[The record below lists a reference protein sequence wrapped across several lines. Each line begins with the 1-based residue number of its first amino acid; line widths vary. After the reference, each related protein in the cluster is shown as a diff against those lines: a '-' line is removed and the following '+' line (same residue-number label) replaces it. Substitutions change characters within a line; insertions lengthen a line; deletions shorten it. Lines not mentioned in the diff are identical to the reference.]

1 MPVLRNVLMLKGINP
16 ILGPEILYTIRSMG
30 HGDKLAL
37 VDSNFPSSSL
47 NSEVIRLDGVNIKSA
62 AEAILSLFPLDSFVD
77 FPALRMEMDNNP
89 KEINE
94 VHKDLIDTVNKV
106 SGPNWKVGSIERQ
119 KFYIEAKKA
128 MAVITTSDTRPYGC
142 FMFTKGVL
150 KPDGTVWII

>member
-1 MPVLRNVLMLKGINP
+1 MLIN
-16 ILGPEILYTIRSMG
+16 INKLLSPEILSLLRSMG
-30 HGDKLAL
+30 HGDRFVLSDA
-37 VDSNFPSSSL
+37 NFPSYSHAAKLYRMDGL
-47 NSEVIRLDGVNIKSA
+47 NIPEA
-62 AEAILSLFPLDSFVD
+62 AAAILSHFPLDSFIPHPVQ
-77 FPALRMEMDNNP
+77 RMEIDGKP
-89 KEINE
+89 DEINE

-142 FMFTKGVL
+142 FIFTKGVL